1 MDFQVLAK
9 QILQYIGGEANIT
22 ALTHCATR
30 LRFTLKDKAKADAA
44 ALQKCKGVLGA
55 VESGGQ
61 FQVIIGSEVS
71 KVYEIIMKILPENTD
86 SSAAANLPE
95 GKQSI
100 LDKMMDFIAG
110 VFTPILPA
118 IIGAGLIKSVLA
130 IAVLCGID
138 TKGQT
143 YYFLDFIGD
152 APLYFLPVML
162 AYTSAKKMNCNPFV
176 AIGIAG
182 AMIHPKYI
190 ALVTDPFNIHYTSFL
205 GLPVTLATY
214 TSSVIPILLTV
225 GLLSYVER
233 FLEKI
238 LPKMVKFFLKPLL
251 SMLIVVVA
259 ALFIVLGPLGFLIGT
274 GISTGLNM
282 IDAYAS
288 WLVPT
293 VVGTAF
299 PLLVMTGMHYGLV
312 PFMIQSYSAR
322 GYETIAG
329 PGNLGSN
336 IAQGA
341 AALCVA
347 LKTKNPELKQLAFS
361 SGITALLG
369 ITEPALYGVTLK
381 IRKALYAV
389 MLGGGVAGFYA
400 GITGV
405 KGYAFCAPG
414 LLSLAAFVGPDGLSN
429 VINSCIAMLISF
441 IVTFGALWF
450 TGFDDICLKA
460 EERLSERKVSDEI
473 IKSPVQGTV
482 LALNEVKDKT
492 FAEGM
497 LGQGIAVEPIEN
509 CLVAPVDG
517 EVTMLFPTKHAIGV
531 RSAKGADILLHV
543 GVNTVELEGK
553 YFTAHVSIGDRVKA
567 GQLLLEFE
575 REKIQQ
581 AGFST
586 VVLVILTNTAMY
598 KNIQEIHRGRIEE
611 NENLLEVSC

>member
-44 ALQKCKGVLGA
+44 ALQKCKGVLGV

-61 FQVIIGSEVS
+61 FQVIIGSEVP
-71 KVYEIIMKILPENTD
+71 KVYEMIMKILPENTD

-259 ALFIVLGPLGFLIGT
+259 AFIVLGPLGFLIGT

-543 GVNTVELEGK
+543 GVNTVELKGK

-598 KNIQEIHRGRIEE
+598 KNIQEIHQGRIEE

>member
-61 FQVIIGSEVS
+61 FQVIIGSEVP
-71 KVYEIIMKILPENTD
+71 KVYEMIMKILPENTD

-95 GKQSI
+95 GKRSI

-259 ALFIVLGPLGFLIGT
+259 AFIVLGPLGFLIGT

-598 KNIQEIHRGRIEE
+598 KNIQEIHQGRIEE

>member
-61 FQVIIGSEVS
+61 FQVIIGSEVP
-71 KVYEIIMKILPENTD
+71 KVYEMIMKILPENTD

-259 ALFIVLGPLGFLIGT
+259 AFIVLGPLGFLIGT

-598 KNIQEIHRGRIEE
+598 KNIQEIHQGRIEE

>member
-61 FQVIIGSEVS
+61 FQVIIGSEVP
-71 KVYEIIMKILPENTD
+71 KVYEMIMKILPENTD

-95 GKQSI
+95 GKRSI

-259 ALFIVLGPLGFLIGT
+259 AFIVLGPLGFLIGT

-543 GVNTVELEGK
+543 GVNTVELKGK

-598 KNIQEIHRGRIEE
+598 KNIQEIHQGRIEE

>member
-61 FQVIIGSEVS
+61 FQVIIGSEVP
-71 KVYEIIMKILPENTD
+71 KVYEMIMKILPENTD

-95 GKQSI
+95 GKRSI

-259 ALFIVLGPLGFLIGT
+259 AFIVLGPLGFLIGT

>member
-95 GKQSI
+95 GKRSI

-259 ALFIVLGPLGFLIGT
+259 AFIVLGPLGFLIGT

-543 GVNTVELEGK
+543 GVNTVELKGK

-598 KNIQEIHRGRIEE
+598 KNIQEIHQGRIEE